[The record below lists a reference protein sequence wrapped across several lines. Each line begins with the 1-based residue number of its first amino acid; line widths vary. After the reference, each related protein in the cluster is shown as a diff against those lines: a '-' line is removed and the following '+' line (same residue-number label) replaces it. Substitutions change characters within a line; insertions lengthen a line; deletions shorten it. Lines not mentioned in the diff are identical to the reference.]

1 MTMRCWRL
9 SIAAVALCVPLFA
22 ASVMAQTPRSWTQA
36 GSLMCKVD
44 PSVGFILVGHQP
56 MQCTFTPSAPGAA
69 PHYYDG
75 AINTVGIDVGVSA
88 GSVLA
93 WGVFAPT
100 TGLPQGALSGEY
112 VGASGDVGF
121 VVGGGAN
128 VLVGGSGRTVALQPL
143 SLQGSLAFNVVLGVS
158 SLKLRPATWR

>member
-1 MTMRCWRL
+1 MHHYRFVL
-9 SIAAVALCVPLFA
+9 AVLVSIVMSCLPSAAQAPQA
-22 ASVMAQTPRSWTQA
+22 WTQV
-36 GSLMCKVD
+36 GSLVCKVD
-44 PSVGFILVGHQP
+44 PNVGFIFVGHQP
-56 MQCTFTPSAPGAA
+56 MQCTYTPSLAPA
-69 PHYYDG
+69 PPEYYDG

-88 GSVLA
+88 GSLLA

-128 VLVGGSGRTVALQPL
+128 VLMGGSGRTVALQPL

>member
-1 MTMRCWRL
+1 MMHRL
-9 SIAAVALCVPLFA
+9 LFA
-22 ASVMAQTPRSWTQA
+22 VVAVVSLFSLSAAAQSPNWTQV

-44 PSVGFILVGHQP
+44 PNVGFIFVGHQP
-56 MQCTFTPSAPGAA
+56 MQCTYTPSLAPA
-69 PHYYDG
+69 PPQYYDG
-75 AINTVGIDVGVSA
+75 AINTVGVDVGVSA

-121 VVGGGAN
+121 VVGGG
-128 VLVGGSGRTVALQPL
+128 VLMGGSGRTVALQPL